1 MMRALPPFSSIF
13 AVLTLALLPGCSGTT
28 AFESGDAGIGG
39 VAGAGTGG
47 TGGSSSLGGTP
58 STGGS
63 SNLGAGGAIIC
74 CNAMPVCGA
83 GDSTIANP
91 DACPAGTQCYS
102 LSICCTQI
110 WCAKASSVC
119 NVSTD
124 YNLHYM
130 GTSSAQ
136 CQTLRFA
143 CPANTTMFN
152 NACGCGCQQSAS
164 CPEYVDCMPGP
175 SASNSLCSDS
185 TCPYT
190 TRAM

>member
-1 MMRALPPFSSIF
+1 M
-13 AVLTLALLPGCSGTT
+13 VLSMALLPSCSGTT

-39 VAGAGTGG
+39 VAGAGAG
-47 TGGSSSLGGTP
+47 TGGKGSGFGGT
-58 STGGS
+58 SATGGS
-63 SNLGAGGAIIC
+63 NTVGAGGAVIC
-74 CNAMPVCGA
+74 CNGMPLCGA
-83 GDSTIANP
+83 GDTLIASP

-102 LSICCTQI
+102 ISLCCTQI

-124 YNLHYM
+124 YNLHYV

-136 CQTLRFA
+136 CQTIKFV
-143 CPANTTMFN
+143 CPTNTTMFS

-175 SASNSLCSDS
+175 STPNSLCSDN